1 LRIGLNARVLSTD
14 LRGWNRYTLNLI
26 SGLADLGVEIYLY
39 SDRPIDPEQLALL
52 PTSLITIRQA
62 PSMNYI
68 LWEQIWIPR
77 QCALDRID
85 VFHSPVHF
93 GLPQVIRAKCVL
105 TLHDVTEEHYRVKE
119 EKMNNI
125 KRLTFLMARMARRRA
140 DHILT
145 VSEYSRNELI
155 RHFRFPENKVTVTYE
170 AADRRFHEPIP
181 PEVRKHVRDKYQLPA
196 HYLFYVGSLERRKN
210 IPFLFKAFAIA
221 GLDDWNIVI
230 GGGNQVDRGALMEVA
245 SSLHIEGQVSMI
257 GRVSDEDLPALYAE
271 AQAYVYPSEFEG
283 FGLQVCEGLAA
294 GCPVLVADAT
304 SLPEVLADGG
314 DIFTLSNPNQLA
326 EMLIRLHNDIDYK
339 ADLQRRG
346 HLRSQFFSWRR
357 TAQQTLAVYKMLC
370 ASRS

>member
-1 LRIGLNARVLSTD
+1 
-14 LRGWNRYTLNLI
+14 
-26 SGLADLGVEIYLY
+26 
-39 SDRPIDPEQLALL
+39 
-52 PTSLITIRQA
+52 
-62 PSMNYI
+62 MNYI

-230 GGGNQVDRGALMEVA
+230 GGGNQVHRGALMEVA

-326 EMLIRLHNDIDYK
+326 QLLIRLHNDVDYK
-339 ADLQRRG
+339 ADLLRRG